1 MPIAMKVKEK
11 NKKITDNSE
20 NDISNVI
27 VKNSKQEKGI
37 YLDQEFIENN
47 KDIQE
52 IIINMSKINYD
63 KDQLLSLIKLFNNQK
78 IKVKK
83 KPKKL
88 KITSKPANLKIC
100 ELDDDSEEETSMYE
114 NHKYSKISYSTVNR
128 KIDMKYYDVN
138 EWYSSAMDILASYV
152 RGQKIIYT
160 EACDSRIYILNWFMF
175 PSIILSSIAAVC
187 SLVAKEYSW
196 GTAMIAVINAII
208 SCMLAIVNYMKL
220 DAQSEAHKIST
231 HQYDKLQSMC
241 EFSSGYFML
250 FCDDDKKQI
259 KATLRK
265 KIIDIESKIQ
275 DIKEMNQFVIPR
287 VIRHRYPIIYSVNVF
302 SIIKKIENKRKEYIT
317 KYRNVI
323 NKIKYYKS
331 FDIKKDEY
339 TEKLKKAYLKK
350 NDILRTILLLKSAYS
365 IIDQLFQ
372 EEIRS
377 AEEKSRRCCSS
388 CCYAIC
394 CKCCYGKEKDPIE
407 INDFV
412 RSIMDPFE
420 SWKEI

>member
-1 MPIAMKVKEK
+1 
-11 NKKITDNSE
+11 
-20 NDISNVI
+20 
-27 VKNSKQEKGI
+27 
-37 YLDQEFIENN
+37 
-47 KDIQE
+47 
-52 IIINMSKINYD
+52 
-63 KDQLLSLIKLFNNQK
+63 
-78 IKVKK
+78 
-83 KPKKL
+83 
-88 KITSKPANLKIC
+88 
-100 ELDDDSEEETSMYE
+100 
-114 NHKYSKISYSTVNR
+114 
-128 KIDMKYYDVN
+128 
-138 EWYSSAMDILASYV
+138 
-152 RGQKIIYT
+152 
-160 EACDSRIYILNWFMF
+160 MF

-187 SLVAKEYSW
+187 SLVAKEYPW

-259 KATLRK
+259 KSTLRK
-265 KIIDIESKIQ
+265 KIIDIETKIQ
-275 DIKEMNQFVIPR
+275 EIKETNQFVIPR

-323 NKIKYYKS
+323 NKIKYFKSYKQKEIS
-331 FDIKKDEY
+331 EEIE
-339 TEKLKKAYLKK
+339 EKIKKAYKQK

-372 EEIRS
+372 EEIKS

-388 CCYAIC
+388 CCYSIC
-394 CKCCYGKEKDPIE
+394 CKCCYGSEKEPTE

-412 RSIMDPFE
+412 KTIMDPFE
-420 SWKEI
+420 SWTDN